1 MTLQTFEMSAKRRD
15 RLDII
20 AQIMEIANEGTIK
33 TQIMYKANLS
43 FTQLNIYLKRL
54 TSLKLLSK
62 TDADGKEIY
71 TTTEKGLNFLQ
82 HHQELIEVLN
92 EDQPRKTSVRV
103 PPAALFRKNIPN
115 FCRVTL
121 NHR

>member
-20 AQIMEIANEGTIK
+20 AQIMEIANQGTFK

-43 FTQLNIYLKRL
+43 FAQLNIYLKRL
-54 TSLKLLSK
+54 TSLNLLAK
-62 TDADGKEIY
+62 TDAEGREIY
-71 TTTEKGLNFLQ
+71 TTTEKGLDFLQ
-82 HHQELIEVLN
+82 RHQELIGVLN
-92 EDQPRKTSVRV
+92 DDESIGTNIRS
-103 PPAALFRKNIPN
+103 PPATLFRKNVPS
-115 FCRVTL
+115 FCRVSF